1 MSIFCLFHIKTQK
14 HPAKN
19 RKNLGVSWLVYN
31 YYNYKHNFLDRKYTP
46 RPFCSCY
53 SVIVRKEKI
62 SNLKKQHIMKQ
73 NITPPILQ
81 KSKQV
86 SNR

>member
-46 RPFCSCY
+46 RPFFL
-53 SVIVRKEKI
+53 VIV
-62 SNLKKQHIMKQ
+62 L
-73 NITPPILQ
+73 
-81 KSKQV
+81 
-86 SNR
+86 